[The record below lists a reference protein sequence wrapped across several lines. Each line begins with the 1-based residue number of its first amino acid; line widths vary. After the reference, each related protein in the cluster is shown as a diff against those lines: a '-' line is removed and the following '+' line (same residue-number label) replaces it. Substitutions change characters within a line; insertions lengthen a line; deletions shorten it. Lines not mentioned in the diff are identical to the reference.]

1 MVFSCCVLSYISFC
15 LIVHGRARMRIP
27 FQIYY
32 QLQFAGELVDIQ
44 SDPQKDDRVTGF
56 APDAWQRR
64 MLDVV
69 DRG

>member
-1 MVFSCCVLSYISFC
+1 
-15 LIVHGRARMRIP
+15 MRIS